1 MKTKMLL
8 LAAAVIA
15 FAATPPLGRSQDTI
29 GDRLV
34 RLAAYCAD
42 ATSGLCSTPTGPR
55 HAEDFSCAD
64 GCCGQCN
71 GCCRRMDIFGS
82 AEFLMWW
89 AKGTHLPPLVTTSDP
104 GTLQTDAGVLNLPT
118 TTILFGNEIA
128 GKDLQAG
135 GRVMLGLWLDDE
147 HNVAAGGRFFGLGG
161 DTTSFSASSD
171 GSTILAR
178 PFFNAFLG
186 VDDALLI
193 AFPGLAAGSVS
204 AQASTQNIF
213 GTEAFTE
220 IMMHRDACR
229 RVDLVLGYQ
238 FMRLDDSLQVV
249 SSHTLLLNN
258 LNFNIRDRFRAYN
271 EFHGGEIGLRG
282 RVSRGCWTLDGLAQI
297 AVGGVRQQVIIDGQT
312 VITPAG
318 GAPATFAQGLLAQPS
333 NSGNFER
340 SKFAYIPSL
349 TVNLKYHV
357 NPCLN
362 FFLGYNL
369 IWHSDVA
376 LSGDH
381 VDLRVNLNQP
391 LPPPLPAFAFR
402 DRDYWIQGINFGAS
416 WDF

>member
-8 LAAAVIA
+8 LAAVAIV
-15 FAATPPLGRSQDTI
+15 FAANPPAGRSQDSI

-42 ATSGLCSTPTGPR
+42 ATSGLCSAPTGPR
-55 HAEDFSCAD
+55 YAEDVSCSD
-64 GCCGQCN
+64 GTCGECSC
-71 GCCRRMDIFGS
+71 CCRRLDIFGS
-82 AEFLMWW
+82 VEFLMWW
-89 AKGTHLPPLVTTSDP
+89 GKGTHLPPLVTTSDP

-118 TTILFGNEIA
+118 TTILFGNEMA

-135 GRVMLGLWLDDE
+135 GRVALGLWLDQD

-193 AFPGLAAGSVS
+193 GFLGVAAGSVS
-204 AQASTQNIF
+204 ARATTQNIF

-238 FMRLDDSLQVV
+238 FLRLDDSLQVV

-282 RVSRGCWTLDGLAQI
+282 RVSRGCWTLDGLAQV

-318 GAPATFAQGLLAQPS
+318 GPPATFAGGLLAQPS

-340 SKFAYIPSL
+340 SKFAFVPSL

-369 IWHSDVA
+369 LWHTDVA
-376 LSGDH
+376 LSGDQ

-391 LPPPLPAFAFR
+391 LPPPLPAFAF
-402 DRDYWIQGINFGAS
+402 DDCDYWIQGINFGAS